1 MRTKTLLLSAVAL
14 AAGLVSSQAQNVY
27 SANVVGY
34 VNATV
39 PANGFALIQN
49 PMNFIDATGATNNAM
64 SNVLV
69 NLPITTTKAYIYD
82 PNSST
87 FATYT
92 LRASG
97 WGLGAG
103 VVLNPGTGFFVQN
116 TATTNINIVF
126 PGQVI
131 QGTNTAP
138 LTFIAGYNLIGGV
151 DPLSGPVET
160 GLGLPVVNNDKVYQ
174 FNPSTG
180 TYGTFTRRAAAWG
193 GGLEPVIGTNSTYG
207 VAEAF
212 WYQAV
217 SAGTW
222 TNKFTVQ

>member
-1 MRTKTLLLSAVAL
+1 
-14 AAGLVSSQAQNVY
+14 
-27 SANVVGY
+27 
-34 VNATV
+34 V
-39 PANGFALIQN
+39 PAGGFALIQN
-49 PMNFIDATGATNNAM
+49 PMNFIDGTGATNNAM

-69 NLPITTTKAYIYD
+69 NLPINTTKAYVYN
-82 PNSST
+82 PGSST

-92 LRASG
+92 LRGTG

-103 VVLNPGTGFFVQN
+103 VALNPGTGFFVQN
-116 TATTNINIVF
+116 TASTNIQIVF

-138 LTFIAGYNLIGGV
+138 TTFIAGYNLIGDV

-217 SAGTW
+217 GPGTW
-222 TNKFTVQ
+222 TNQFTVQ